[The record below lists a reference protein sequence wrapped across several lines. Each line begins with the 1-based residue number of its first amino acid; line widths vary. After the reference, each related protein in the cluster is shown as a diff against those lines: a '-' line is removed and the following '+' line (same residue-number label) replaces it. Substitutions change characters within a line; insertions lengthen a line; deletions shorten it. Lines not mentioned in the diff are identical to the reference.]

1 MYEQSLSGVIGCG
14 GSKLLPPLK
23 QFGPERIVLAEVSLA
38 TPPSLLLLARGT
50 SRARLGLCLF
60 VPLRDLLLERGDRR
74 VRRRSSRSGLI
85 RLLSHWTCLL
95 VAL

>member
-1 MYEQSLSGVIGCG
+1 MYEQSLAGVIGCG
-14 GSKLLPPLK
+14 ESKLSPPLNH
-23 QFGPERIVLAEVSLA
+23 FGRERIVLAEVPLA
-38 TPPSLLLLARGT
+38 TPPSLLLLACGA
-50 SRARLGLCLF
+50 SRARLPLCLF
-60 VPLRDLLLERGDRR
+60 VPLRDLLLERDDRC